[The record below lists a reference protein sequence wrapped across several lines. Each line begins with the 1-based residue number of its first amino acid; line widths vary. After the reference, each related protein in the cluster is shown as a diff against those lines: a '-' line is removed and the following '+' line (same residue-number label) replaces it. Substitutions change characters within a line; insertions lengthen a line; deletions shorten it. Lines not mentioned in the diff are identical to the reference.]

1 MVYNAVVLLPPL
13 NLIVVVLAAMLVSKV
28 DRIFGIPSFFVA
40 LPAMLPPI
48 LAVYYAFAR
57 LRPTGSKRKSAT

>member
-13 NLIVVVLAAMLVSKV
+13 NLIVVVLAAIFVSKV
-28 DRIFGIPSFFVA
+28 DRILGIPSFFVA

-48 LAVYYAFAR
+48 LAVYYVFAR
-57 LRPTGSKRKSAT
+57 LRPMGSNRNSAT